1 MPNDPATTSQY
12 PIQNDSEG
20 PPVINI
26 PASAVPPQINTAP
39 HPYEQQVTRLVVDG
53 EEKLVSHQ
61 DLVNMAQRGASSDSR
76 FQDAAAKSKEADQA
90 ISFKADMDLLA
101 ETGDISAFRRAGAAM
116 GMSGD
121 EVEEAAALV
130 FEADG
135 DQLSPDETGAGVV
148 SQYANPPNPA
158 QGGTPMEQ
166 RIAALEAALTRTT
179 ALLEGRGRTKFGD
192 LDETLQTVVVDVE
205 QARVDKI
212 IQKGL
217 DSDDVLSYYMKAM
230 DTNGQEAIRS
240 MIDEKVR
247 GRLDASDGKFGDG
260 ARILREVLPE
270 VRSTVEALG
279 TSNRTTPQL
288 GLGPAP
294 GGQGE
299 ADIYPRKRPAH
310 VPSTEPGFEESISQE
325 LAYNMFK
332 GSAG

>member
-1 MPNDPATTSQY
+1 MPDNPATTSQY
-12 PIQNDSEG
+12 PIQNDSEAA
-20 PPVINI
+20 PVINI
-26 PASAVPPQINTAP
+26 PPSAVPPQINTSP
-39 HPYEQQVTRLVVDG
+39 HPYETEVTKLVVDG
-53 EEKLVSHQ
+53 EERLVSHK
-61 DLVNMAQRGASSDSR
+61 DLVALAQQGASSHTR
-76 FQDAAAKSKEADQA
+76 FQEASAKSKEADAA

-116 GMSGD
+116 GMTGD
-121 EVEEAAALV
+121 EVEEAATLV
-130 FEADG
+130 FESEEG
-135 DQLSPDETGAGVV
+135 ILSPDQTGVGAVPQFANQPGVPV
-148 SQYANPPNPA
+148 V
-158 QGGTPMEQ
+158 GTPMEQ
-166 RIAALEAALTRTT
+166 RIAALEVALTKTT
-179 ALLEGRGRTKFGD
+179 ALLESRGRTKFGD

-205 QARVDKI
+205 QSRVDKI

-217 DSDDVLSYYMKAM
+217 DSDEVLSYYMTALDAK
-230 DTNGQEAIRS
+230 GQEAIRT

-294 GGQGE
+294 GGPGE
-299 ADIYPRKRPAH
+299 ADIYPRKRPDH
-310 VPSTEPGFEESISQE
+310 VPSTEPGFEESIVQE

-332 GSAG
+332 GHAG

>member
-1 MPNDPATTSQY
+1 MPPEQQATTSQY

-26 PASAVPPQINTAP
+26 PPSAVPPQVNTAP
-39 HPYEQQVTRLVVDG
+39 HPYEQQVTKLVIDG

-116 GMSGD
+116 GMTGD

-130 FEADG
+130 FEAEDG
-135 DQLSPDETGAGVV
+135 QLSPDETGVGVV
-148 SQYANPPNPA
+148 PQHADRVP
-158 QGGTPMEQ
+158 GGSPMDQ
-166 RIAALEAALTRTT
+166 RIAALEAALARTT
-179 ALLEGRGRTKFGD
+179 ALLEARGRTKFGD

-205 QARVDKI
+205 QQRVDKI
-212 IQKGL
+212 IQKNIDSDEVLTYYMTAL
-217 DSDDVLSYYMKAM
+217 DSK
-230 DTNGQEAIRS
+230 GQEAIRS
-240 MIDEKVR
+240 LIDEKVR

-279 TSNRTTPQL
+279 TSNRLTPQM

-299 ADIYPRKRPAH
+299 ADIYPRKRPDH
-310 VPSTEPGFEESISQE
+310 VPSTEPGFEESIGQE

-332 GSAG
+332 GQTG

>member
-1 MPNDPATTSQY
+1 MPDQPATTSQY

-26 PASAVPPQINTAP
+26 PASAVPPQINATP
-39 HPYEQQVTRLVVDG
+39 HPYEKEVTKLVIDG
-53 EEKLVSHQ
+53 NERLVSHT
-61 DLVNMAQRGASSDSR
+61 DLVALAQQGASSHSR
-76 FQDAAAKSKEADQA
+76 FQEASAKSKEADSA

-116 GMSGD
+116 GMTGD

-130 FEADG
+130 FEAEDG
-135 DQLSPDETGAGVV
+135 LSPDETGVGVV
-148 SQYANPPNPA
+148 PQYANPA

-166 RIAALEAALTRTT
+166 RIAALEAALNKTT
-179 ALLEGRGRTKFGD
+179 ALLEARGRTKFGD

-205 QARVDKI
+205 QSRVDKI

-217 DSDDVLSYYMKAM
+217 DSDEVLSYYMTALDAK
-230 DTNGQEAIRS
+230 GQEAIRGL
-240 MIDEKVR
+240 IDDKVR

-279 TSNRTTPQL
+279 TSNRTTPQM

-299 ADIYPRKRPAH
+299 ADIYPRKRPDH
-310 VPSTEPGFEESISQE
+310 VPSTEPGFEESIAQE

-332 GSAG
+332 GHTG